1 MTKKTILIL
10 PTSLPTTLLYLSS
23 FSLGEQILAKLT
35 VIDVELVIVV
45 RTSIIE
51 TSGRRLKKLGDD
63 LKVIKR
69 PELNHFEIAMR
80 KRVGNSVCESEGG

>member
-1 MTKKTILIL
+1 MTKRRSSLL
-10 PTSLPTTLLYLSS
+10 PTSLPTTLLYFSS

-35 VIDVELVIVV
+35 AIDVELVIVV

-63 LKVIKR
+63 LKVIKHA
-69 PELNHFEIAMR
+69 ELNHSEIVKER
-80 KRVGNSVCESEGG
+80 E